1 MYYSCIKINSYKYFI
16 FVKTLKMNQLE
27 FLQTEFLENSIKSYI
42 LFASIL
48 LLGLLFKSLISS
60 YFRKIIYKVVGDS
73 SNTDGKSEFDLLL
86 KKPLRYFLII
96 LILFF
101 SFNQLSFPKSWN
113 LIGSEELGIKMI
125 LDKGVSFLILITV
138 FWTVIRIIDYV
149 GLRLKSRAEKT
160 ESKMDDQLIPFAI
173 EIGKVLVFIFGALI
187 ILSNIFNVDVTALA
201 AGLGVGGVAVALAS
215 KESLENLLG
224 SFTIFFDKPFQVGD
238 IITIGSITGVVEKVG
253 FRSTRVR
260 TFDKSLVTIPNK
272 NLINSELDN
281 LSLKPVRKVKIDI
294 GLTYN
299 TSVDQIKNIVKDIQ
313 ELVDGHPNTN
323 EDGLVRFMNFGAS
336 SLDIMVVY
344 FTNSPDWKIL
354 VDTKQEINYK
364 IIEIVKKHGS
374 DFAFPSTSLYFENN
388 LKS

>member
-1 MYYSCIKINSYKYFI
+1 MD
-16 FVKTLKMNQLE
+16 QLE
-27 FLQTEFLENSIKSYI
+27 FLQIEFLENSIKSYI
-42 LFASIL
+42 IFGSIL
-48 LLGLLFKSLISS
+48 LLGLLLKSLISS
-60 YFRKIIYKVVGDS
+60 YLRKIIYKLVGDK
-73 SNTDGKSEFDLLL
+73 SNSDGKSEFDNLL
-86 KKPLRYFLII
+86 KKPLNYFLLII
-96 LILFF
+96 IFYI
-101 SFNQLSFPKSWN
+101 SFNQLNFPESWDLVSSN
-113 LIGSEELGIKMI
+113 EIGLKMI
-125 LDKGVSFLILITV
+125 LEKGVSLLILITV
-138 FWTVIRIIDYV
+138 FWTLLRVVDYI
-149 GLRLKSRAEKT
+149 GDRLKFKAEKT
-160 ESKMDDQLIPFAI
+160 ESKVDDQLIPFAI
-173 EIGKVLVFIFGALI
+173 EIGKVLVVIFGALI
-187 ILSNIFNVDVTALA
+187 LLSNVFNVDITALA
-201 AGLGVGGVAVALAS
+201 AGLGVGGVAIALAS

-238 IITIGSITGVVEKVG
+238 IITVGSITGVVEKVG

-299 TSVDQIKNIVKDIQ
+299 TTVDQIKNIVKDIQ
-313 ELVDGHPNTN
+313 DLVDDHPNTN

-344 FTNSPDWKIL
+344 FTNSPDWKLL
-354 VDTKQEINYK
+354 VDTRQEINFK

-388 LKS
+388 LKQ